1 MVDYILGA
9 SSDESDVTVRNMDY
23 NSHLIWVS
31 FEFIAKSL
39 KTLQFFKVKRNGD
52 QRAMV

>member
-1 MVDYILGA
+1 MDYVFGA
-9 SSDESDVTVRNMDY
+9 SSGESDVAVRNMEN

-31 FEFIAKSL
+31 LEFIAKPL

-52 QRAMV
+52 QRAMM

>member
-1 MVDYILGA
+1 MFMGLEVG
-9 SSDESDVTVRNMDY
+9 ESDVTVRNMDY

-31 FEFIAKSL
+31 LESIAKPL

>member
-1 MVDYILGA
+1 MVDYVFGA
-9 SSDESDVTVRNMDY
+9 SSGESDVTVRNMDY

-31 FEFIAKSL
+31 FMFIAKPL
-39 KTLQFFKVKRNGD
+39 KALQYFKVKRNGD